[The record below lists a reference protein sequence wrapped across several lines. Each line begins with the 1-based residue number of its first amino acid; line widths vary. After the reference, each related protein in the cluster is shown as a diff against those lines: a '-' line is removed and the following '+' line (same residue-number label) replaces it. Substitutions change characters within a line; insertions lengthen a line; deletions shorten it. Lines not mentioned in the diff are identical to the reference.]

1 MGDKKDNSL
10 PSVCDKKSPAFGG
23 YLKIFV
29 LQQVYDKKLI
39 ILPKTKETTIRRMV
53 IGWEGGMPVVVIWM
67 PEVNGWKKYCLCL
80 PDL

>member
-53 IGWEGGMPVVVIWM
+53 IGWEGGYASGCYLDARGKWM
-67 PEVNGWKKYCLCL
+67 EKIL
-80 PDL
+80 PLPT